1 MKAKELL
8 RRLGTKDGP
17 LLLDPRSPIEFRRG
31 HVPGAVNAPVW
42 KILLGTAQLPQ
53 NRSREMVLACMHG
66 QRAYIANWVLTL
78 LGYRNLDYLDGFLE
92 DWLAAGL
99 PWTTRP
105 GEGKASPQR
114 GSHPTPRP
122 PRPAV
127 PSARKSAR
135 GPTRGAA
142 AAARKAARRPAPVE
156 AAPQDEYEA
165 WVKKRKAARKPT
177 PAAPAVTSRNR
188 AKDRT

>member
-42 KILLGTAQLPQ
+42 KILFGSAHLPQ
-53 NRSREMVLACMHG
+53 NRSREMVIACMHG
-66 QRAYIANWVLTL
+66 QRAYIANWVLVL

-92 DWLAAGL
+92 DWLSAGL

-105 GEGKASPQR
+105 GTGKTS
-114 GSHPTPRP
+114 P
-122 PRPAV
+122 PRGRRPKT
-127 PSARKSAR
+127 RAR
-135 GPTRGAA
+135 GPTPVAPTVSSRQKAS
-142 AAARKAARRPAPVE
+142 ARP
-156 AAPQDEYEA
+156 
-165 WVKKRKAARKPT
+165 
-177 PAAPAVTSRNR
+177 SRSSH
-188 AKDRT
+188 